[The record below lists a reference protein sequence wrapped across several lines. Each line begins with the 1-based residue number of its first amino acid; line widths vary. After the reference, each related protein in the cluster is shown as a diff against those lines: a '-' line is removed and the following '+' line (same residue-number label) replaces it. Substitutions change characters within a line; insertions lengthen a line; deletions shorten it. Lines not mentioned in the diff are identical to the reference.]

1 MKCRTNRHRGPFTE
15 IEPEA
20 KFRPRLWA
28 CLTCGVVLLAPS
40 EIANLAKRI
49 GVIQY

>member
-1 MKCRTNRHRGPFTE
+1 MKCRAGHHTGPFTE

-28 CLTCGVVLLAPS
+28 CLRCGTVLLAPS
-40 EIANLAKRI
+40 EIANLARKMAE
-49 GVIQY
+49 IQC